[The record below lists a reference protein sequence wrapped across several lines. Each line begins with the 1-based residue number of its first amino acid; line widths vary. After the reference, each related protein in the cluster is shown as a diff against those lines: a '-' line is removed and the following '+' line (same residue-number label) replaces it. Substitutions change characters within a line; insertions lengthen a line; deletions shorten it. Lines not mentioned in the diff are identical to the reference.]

1 MKNELNVVL
10 DKLKELS
17 AFEVLQYHNKNLL
30 SGDNESRSRYMQNEL
45 KWLID
50 RVEKLEKDQQA
61 EVNSACEMRIG
72 IDKIG
77 GVDFY
82 RKTRQG

>member
-50 RVEKLEKDQQA
+50 RVEKLEKDQQQEA
-61 EVNSACEMRIG
+61 SNACEMRIG
-72 IDKIG
+72 IDSIN